1 MARPTHPRDVERG
14 FWQQVPVTESFVEA
28 GAAVGVSAGVAKRWL
43 RESGGVKPR
52 LAAASTRLSFEARCQ
67 IEAMLVAGLSIRAI
81 ATQLDRRPSTVSREV
96 SRNRSVRDGVYRAR
110 NAQAKADGRA
120 RRPKPTR
127 LADNDALRD
136 EVQDRLEQEHSPK
149 QIAARLRLD
158 FPDDPEMRVS
168 HETIY
173 KSLFVQGRGEL
184 RRDLARRLRTGRTMR
199 KPHRKTGQRRGK
211 IPDMVSISERPAEA
225 EDRAVPGHW
234 EGDLIL
240 GSTDSGS
247 AIGTLV
253 ERASRFTMLL
263 HLPGGHGA
271 NVVAESMVAA
281 MSHLTETLRKTLTW
295 DQGVEM
301 ANHAQIAAVTDLD
314 IYFAHAHSPW
324 ERGSNENT
332 NGLLRQYFPKGT
344 DLSVYQPDYLD
355 HVAAKLNTRPRETLN
370 WQTPAEALDKLLSN
384 PGQPPGVAL
393 TA

>member
-1 MARPTHPRDVERG
+1 MARPAICRDLERR
-14 FWQQVPVTESFVEA
+14 FWLQVPFSVSAAAA
-28 GAAVGVSAGVAKRWL
+28 GEVVGVSGTVVERWL
-43 RESGGVKPR
+43 AESGGVNPR
-52 LAAASTRLSFEARCQ
+52 LVESSSRLSFQERCQ
-67 IEAMLVAGLSIRAI
+67 IEAMRAAELSVRTVAERLG
-81 ATQLDRRPSTVSREV
+81 RRPSTISREV
-96 SRNRSVRDGVYRAR
+96 RRNRSVRDGVYRAR

-120 RRPKPTR
+120 RRPKPTK
-127 LADNDALRD
+127 LGGSQVLCD

-149 QIAARLRLD
+149 QIANRLRRD
-158 FPDDPEMRVS
+158 FPDSPEMRVS

-184 RRDLARRLRTGRTMR
+184 RRDLAKRLRTGRTVR
-199 KPHRKTGQRRGK
+199 KPRRQVGQRRGK
-211 IPDMVSISERPAEA
+211 IPGMVSISERPAEV
-225 EDRAVPGHW
+225 EDRAVAGHW

-240 GSTDSGS
+240 GSTASNS

-263 HLPGGHGA
+263 HLPDGHGA
-271 NVVAESMVAA
+271 DAVADAMVAA
-281 MSHLTETLRKTLTW
+281 MSQLIETLRKTLTW

-301 ANHAQIAAVTDLD
+301 TNHVRIAAATDLD

-355 HVAAKLNTRPRETLN
+355 HVARKLNTRPRETLD
-370 WQTPAEALDKLLSN
+370 WRTPAEALDQLLSN
-384 PGQPPGVAL
+384 PEQPPGVAL